1 MATPSLTL
9 KEKAKVLK
17 ELFALSGKLL
27 LPGRAPPKFY
37 KIVPDEGDD
46 DGRADNALP
55 ASLDRPLDLKGLADR
70 LDRLE
75 DKVWCVEREVEAVSQ
90 TLEWTLAGLAGRDD
104 EQTED
109 EMRTT
114 KDVGTVVSTSSFA
127 PVPKP
132 VRPAPPPPPPPPPHQ
147 PWGGARPKTTSVV
160 VAPSPVDAWSCSA
173 GERTH
178 S

>member
-1 MATPSLTL
+1 MATPPLTL
-9 KEKAKVLK
+9 KEKAKVIK

-27 LPGRAPPKFY
+27 LPGRAPSKFY
-37 KIVPDEGDD
+37 TLVPDEGDD
-46 DGRADNALP
+46 DGCADNALP
-55 ASLDRPLDLKGLADR
+55 TSPGRPLDLKGLADR

-90 TLEWTLAGLAGRDD
+90 TVEWTLAGLAGRDD
-104 EQTED
+104 EKTED

-114 KDVGTVVSTSSFA
+114 KGKEDVGTVVSTSSSA
-127 PVPKP
+127 PVPRP
-132 VRPAPPPPPPPPPHQ
+132 VRPPPPLPSQ
-147 PWGGARPKTTSVV
+147 SWGGARPKTTAVVV